1 MLAFADINKL
11 ILLETDTSSDG
22 LGAILSQVQE
32 VLPGGMWK
40 LSPIKAGIF
49 WPWTVIEHFQEYL
62 QHKTTT
68 VQELPEEIQAYW
80 TFREEMTVEDFYSVL
95 TTK

>member
-1 MLAFADINKL
+1 MLAFADFNKL

-49 WPWTVIEHFQEYL
+49 WPVIEHFQEYL
-62 QHKTTT
+62 QHKT
-68 VQELPEEIQAYW
+68 
-80 TFREEMTVEDFYSVL
+80 S
-95 TTK
+95 